1 MTAGNLPPGETSM
14 VLQDDYLQPE
24 SVPVTAEEEAYNY
37 ILERIR
43 RGEYEPGDRLKAEDI
58 ASGLGMSRMPIRE
71 ALRRL
76 SAEGL
81 LVMRPN
87 RGATVRALTLDDI
100 REIFEMRSVL
110 EGLALRLA
118 VPRVNDR
125 ALETLEELLERME
138 RSRHRDDGEW
148 LTHHRRFHETA
159 CRLSGRPR
167 LVREVSSLHTA
178 IEPYIRVWFINSDKP
193 IGANAQREHEQ
204 ILDALRGGDPQKAER
219 VMQHHI
225 LTTAPDLARFL

>member
-1 MTAGNLPPGETSM
+1 MT
-14 VLQDDYLQPE
+14 LQDDYLQPE
-24 SVPVTAEEEAYNY
+24 SAAVTAEEEAYTY

-58 ASGLGMSRMPIRE
+58 ASRLGMSRMPIRE

-81 LVMRPN
+81 LIMRPN

-100 REIFEMRSVL
+100 QEIFEMRSVL
-110 EGLALRLA
+110 EGLAVRLA
-118 VPRVNDR
+118 VPRVNER
-125 ALETLEELLERME
+125 SVETLQELLERME

-148 LTHHRRFHETA
+148 LTDHRRFHETV
-159 CRLSGRPR
+159 CGLSGRPR
-167 LVREVSSLHTA
+167 LLREISSLHTA

-193 IGANAQREHEQ
+193 IGANVQREHEQ
-204 ILDALRGGDPQKAER
+204 ILEALRGGDPQQAER
-219 VMQHHI
+219 VMQEHI
-225 LTTAPDLARFL
+225 LTTAPDLARVL